1 MHELGVVFH
10 CIKEVNK
17 IAAENGV
24 SRVNSVTVEIGEVS
38 TVLPDLFED
47 CWNWAVKK
55 ETVLKDAKVIIEI
68 ACKTIPPCNT
78 ARPAPIAAAA
88 RHTFSPATSSASNR
102 SKSST
107 SESRRDRA
115 PMPPKDGF
123 SFSHGAV
130 SSVSPSFLCTF
141 TRLRR
146 GAPLIAMSARS
157 APVGAG

>member
-55 ETVLKDAKVIIEI
+55 ETVLKDAKVIIETLP
-68 ACKTIPPCNT
+68 AVTHCENCLKDYPTVQYGKTCPYCGSGETYLLTGNELSIKQ
-78 ARPAPIAAAA
+78 IEV
-88 RHTFSPATSSASNR
+88 FD
-102 SKSST
+102 
-107 SESRRDRA
+107 E
-115 PMPPKDGF
+115 
-123 SFSHGAV
+123 
-130 SSVSPSFLCTF
+130 
-141 TRLRR
+141 
-146 GAPLIAMSARS
+146 
-157 APVGAG
+157 

>member
-55 ETVLKDAKVIIEI
+55 ETVLKDAKVIIETLP
-68 ACKTIPPCNT
+68 AVTHCENCLQNYPTVQYGKTCPHCGSGETYLLTGNELSIKQ
-78 ARPAPIAAAA
+78 IEV
-88 RHTFSPATSSASNR
+88 FD
-102 SKSST
+102 
-107 SESRRDRA
+107 E
-115 PMPPKDGF
+115 
-123 SFSHGAV
+123 
-130 SSVSPSFLCTF
+130 
-141 TRLRR
+141 
-146 GAPLIAMSARS
+146 
-157 APVGAG
+157 

>member
-55 ETVLKDAKVIIEI
+55 ETVLKDAKVIIETLP
-68 ACKTIPPCNT
+68 AVTHCESCLKDYPTVQYGKTCPYCGSGE
-78 ARPAPIAAAA
+78 
-88 RHTFSPATSSASNR
+88 TFLLTGNELSI
-102 SKSST
+102 KQI
-107 SESRRDRA
+107 EVFDE
-115 PMPPKDGF
+115 
-123 SFSHGAV
+123 
-130 SSVSPSFLCTF
+130 
-141 TRLRR
+141 
-146 GAPLIAMSARS
+146 
-157 APVGAG
+157 